1 MKKARSSL
9 IIIGAGL
16 WLGLFFLLGLSSGY
30 GQYREYHLT
39 GTVTDTESNPLAG
52 VDIILQHQRT
62 SRNYRVKTDKNGRYV
77 LSGLPHGRYQ
87 VTVRKEGYETRTF
100 EWDFSAPQERM
111 QKVEMETIILASGE
125 RLKALASLK
134 ELKKSVEEVMG
145 KINQNQLDEA
155 LRMLQELVEKYPE
168 DSNVHYLLGVTLGR
182 LHRYEEAVVELEKVI
197 RMAPEFAPAYQQ
209 LGFCYQT
216 LKQMDKALENYR
228 KSAELD
234 QANYNNLYN
243 LGLILFEMDKVDEAI
258 YYFEKALAARSDDL
272 DTLEMIARSYVN
284 KGELVKAVEYLEK
297 ARALARD
304 ENKIKFLETFINTL
318 KEQIK
323 K

>member
-1 MKKARSSL
+1 MKRVRL
-9 IIIGAGL
+9 RLLIIGAGL

-52 VDIILQHQRT
+52 VDIILQHQGT

-87 VTVRKEGYETRTF
+87 VTIRKEGYETRTF

-125 RLKALASLK
+125 RLKALAALK
-134 ELKKSVEEVMG
+134 ELKKAVEEVME

-155 LRMLQELVEKYPE
+155 LRILQELVEKYPE
-168 DSNVHYLLGVTLGR
+168 DTNVHYLLGVTLGR

-234 QANYNNLYN
+234 PANYNNLYN
-243 LGLILFEMDKVDEAI
+243 LGLILFEMDKVDEAL

-272 DTLEMIARSYVN
+272 DTLEMIARCYVN

-297 ARALARD
+297 ARGLARD